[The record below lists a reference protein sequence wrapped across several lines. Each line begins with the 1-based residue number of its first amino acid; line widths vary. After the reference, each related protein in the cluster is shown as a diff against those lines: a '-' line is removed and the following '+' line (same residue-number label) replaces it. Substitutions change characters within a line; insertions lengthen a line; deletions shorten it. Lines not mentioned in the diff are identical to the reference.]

1 MKKHRKISLYVMAVL
16 YVWAGIYHFISPG
29 FYKKIMP
36 PWLPWHYPFI
46 YISGI
51 CEFFLGVL
59 LLLPQTRKWAAWGI
73 IALLVA
79 VFPANVQM
87 MLNYWHQQNPY
98 LWVAIVRL
106 PLQLVLIGWA
116 YQFTKKE
123 K

>member
-1 MKKHRKISLYVMAVL
+1 
-16 YVWAGIYHFISPG
+16 
-29 FYKKIMP
+29 MP